1 MAWSWQ
7 RCHWHIKN
15 NNQKLFAVKFLVYWL
30 LGMLSLALVVITADA
45 GFGISLK
52 ASAIE
57 MYGLGAVFIL
67 AVLSFVTFF
76 SSFFKTEVA
85 FIRGIIMYPVPAFIL
100 SGYTWP
106 TEAMPE
112 ILQNVSKALPLSW
125 YANTVRELFLYGHS
139 ARLLQCAGMLFS
151 LALVFSALAYFI
163 LRRRIRNLA

>member
-7 RCHWHIKN
+7 RYPKA
-15 NNQKLFAVKFLVYWL
+15 FAVKFLVYWL

-85 FIRGIIMYPVPAFIL
+85 F
-100 SGYTWP
+100 
-106 TEAMPE
+106 
-112 ILQNVSKALPLSW
+112 
-125 YANTVRELFLYGHS
+125 
-139 ARLLQCAGMLFS
+139 
-151 LALVFSALAYFI
+151 YFI
-163 LRRRIRNLA
+163 RIFIDKSI